1 MLDEIAFF
9 IFIICIIVS
18 IFFLYYSLNK
28 PTSRKGLRR
37 LIMKDWVKQN
47 LDAQSKSSAIQ
58 AIRNQILVNGAF
70 ISALLILTGI
80 LVGLFQLIFDIE
92 TEFLWGL
99 IPSFTIGYA
108 QLSVIL
114 FCVFFSLINLIN
126 SSRMASNLSY
136 LITSQPQDV
145 EVNEI
150 KGVDLTRDAFRI
162 SQRSWMLGVRGL
174 FFIIAAVTWLV
185 HSIFFIVSTLIL
197 TFYVILAQDIA
208 IFEKKLLK

>member
-1 MLDEIAFF
+1 
-9 IFIICIIVS
+9 
-18 IFFLYYSLNK
+18 
-28 PTSRKGLRR
+28 
-37 LIMKDWVKQN
+37 
-47 LDAQSKSSAIQ
+47 
-58 AIRNQILVNGAF
+58 
-70 ISALLILTGI
+70 
-80 LVGLFQLIFDIE
+80 
-92 TEFLWGL
+92 
-99 IPSFTIGYA
+99 
-108 QLSVIL
+108 
-114 FCVFFSLINLIN
+114 
-126 SSRMASNLSY
+126 MASNLSY